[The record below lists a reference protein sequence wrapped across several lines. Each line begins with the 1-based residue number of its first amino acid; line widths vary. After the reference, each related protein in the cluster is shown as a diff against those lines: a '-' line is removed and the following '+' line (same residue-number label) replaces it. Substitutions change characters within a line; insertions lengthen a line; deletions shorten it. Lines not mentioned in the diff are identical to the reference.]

1 MGNDENK
8 NVETVNFY
16 EHEHCTRTVEE
27 VVQKIKGM
35 SSKYEVNEDDCQVFA
50 DQLYTWF

>member
-16 EHEHCTRTVEE
+16 EYEHCTRTVKE

-35 SSKYEVNEDDCQVFA
+35 SSQYKVSEDDCQVFA
-50 DQLYTWF
+50 DQMFRWF